1 MQEEIYFDVL
11 GTPGD
16 NKRKLARLSMEGSTI
31 HRSVHAVD
39 GDARWIIMEVVEES
53 LIALYV
59 GRHLENPFKEF
70 ATFRQTRSVE
80 EFVEPSVFELP
91 HLN

>member
-1 MQEEIYFDVL
+1 
-11 GTPGD
+11 
-16 NKRKLARLSMEGSTI
+16 
-31 HRSVHAVD
+31 
-39 GDARWIIMEVVEES
+39 MEVVEES